1 MERVLEAGIVRL
13 GVSCTRHGTEVFE
26 GRGGGERPETL
37 FVHIAVPGK

>member
-13 GVSCTRHGTEVFE
+13 GVSWPRHWTEVFK
-26 GRGGGERPETL
+26 GGGGGERPETL